1 MVLFVSDLDN
11 TLIYSY
17 KREIGKKK
25 ICVELY
31 EGKEI
36 SFMTENSYRLLKE
49 IREQVCFIPIT
60 TRSIEQYQRIFLERG
75 NFSDYAL
82 VCNGGILL
90 VKNEIEKKWYK
101 DSLKMIAGCQEE
113 LEKGERLLERD
124 RFRKFEIR
132 KISDLFLFTKS
143 SKPDDTMVY
152 LKRELEEKLVDVCNN
167 GEKIYIVPKNLNKGM
182 ALERIKEKIK
192 ADYVMAAGDS
202 DFDVSMLKK
211 ADVCFI
217 PKDLKEKVRG
227 EGTEVIQ
234 KDGIFSD
241 MILEYIKEKKCKR

>member
-1 MVLFVSDLDN
+1 
-11 TLIYSY
+11 
-17 KREIGKKK
+17 
-25 ICVELY
+25 
-31 EGKEI
+31 
-36 SFMTENSYRLLKE
+36 
-49 IREQVCFIPIT
+49 
-60 TRSIEQYQRIFLERG
+60 
-75 NFSDYAL
+75 
-82 VCNGGILL
+82 
-90 VKNEIEKKWYK
+90 
-101 DSLKMIAGCQEE
+101 
-113 LEKGERLLERD
+113 
-124 RFRKFEIR
+124 
-132 KISDLFLFTKS
+132 
-143 SKPDDTMVY
+143 MVY

-241 MILEYIKEKKCKR
+241 MILEYIKEKKCKK

>member
-1 MVLFVSDLDN
+1 M
-11 TLIYSY
+11 
-17 KREIGKKK
+17 
-25 ICVELY
+25 
-31 EGKEI
+31 
-36 SFMTENSYRLLKE
+36 
-49 IREQVCFIPIT
+49 
-60 TRSIEQYQRIFLERG
+60 
-75 NFSDYAL
+75 
-82 VCNGGILL
+82 
-90 VKNEIEKKWYK
+90 
-101 DSLKMIAGCQEE
+101 
-113 LEKGERLLERD
+113 EKGERLLERD

-241 MILEYIKEKKCKR
+241 MILEYIKEKKCKK